1 MLFCTFRFRSWTTTT
16 WNDQVLSWFENGN
29 GKAISFNLS
38 LSLSVWTRTRSPL
51 FSSNLI
57 SLLSRN
63 WMSWYNR
70 EKVSTDA
77 ASPLSDSKEFKIP
90 LQRRP
95 RKRRL
100 KSEFAFFHSL
110 SWLLQPIYFVKCK
123 RTLFEPNSKE
133 LYSSSERA
141 ERKFSL
147 RLFTSSINREIR
159 HFPVVVVQWRQRN
172 VQKRVMHV
180 QSCCFA
186 SSTNCY
192 FDVLVVV
199 AVVAS

>member
-1 MLFCTFRFRSWTTTT
+1 MLLCKFLFRSWTTTT
-16 WNDQVLSWFENGN
+16 WNDQMLSWLKDGN

-63 WMSWYNR
+63 WMTWYDR

-90 LQRRP
+90 RQRRP

-110 SWLLQPIYFVKCK
+110 SWLLQLIYFVKCK

-133 LYSSSERA
+133 LYSSSDR
-141 ERKFSL
+141 ERKFSR
-147 RLFTSSINREIR
+147 RLFTSHTKREMR
-159 HFPVVVVQWRQRN
+159 HFPVVVVQWWQRN
-172 VQKRVMHV
+172 VQKKRDARAEL
-180 QSCCFA
+180 SFA
-186 SSTNCY
+186 YSTNCF
-192 FDVLVVV
+192 FDALVVV